1 MSQFFFIGHWESK
14 AIHKKSLS
22 QLLTKLRH
30 LAIFKIHIMDPHSDL
45 PGLSDYDSDDEDDFD
60 IVEDWMPTM
69 SRNFYKHNLQLNNV
83 LKRSYSE
90 QKNDF

>member
-1 MSQFFFIGHWESK
+1 MSQFFLIGHWESK
-14 AIHKKSLS
+14 AIHKKCLS

-60 IVEDWMPTM
+60 IVESQRIYIGIIRNCGGNDWIC
-69 SRNFYKHNLQLNNV
+69 SV
-83 LKRSYSE
+83 E
-90 QKNDF
+90 